1 MEKYLRAGAFMLAIL
16 AISPQA
22 QAYMGPGAGLSAI
35 GSFLSLIAAFFFAI
49 VGFIW
54 YPVRRL
60 FRKRTGADAGK

>member
-1 MEKYLRAGAFMLAIL
+1 LAAGVLSM
-16 AISPQA
+16 PA

-35 GSFLSLIAAFFFAI
+35 GSFLSLIAAFFFAL

-60 FRKRTGADAGK
+60 LRKRAGSTSDSGK